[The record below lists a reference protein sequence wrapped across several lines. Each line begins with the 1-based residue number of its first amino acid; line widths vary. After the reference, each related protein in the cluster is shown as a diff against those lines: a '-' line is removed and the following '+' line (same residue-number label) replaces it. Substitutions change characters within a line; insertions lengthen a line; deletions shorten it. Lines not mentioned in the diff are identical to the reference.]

1 MKDELSRRFEGR
13 KAVVSGGADGMGA
26 ATVERL
32 AAEGAEVWAIDVKID
47 MAKALAERLCSEGRK
62 VHAVRADV
70 TNVDELAS
78 AFTAI
83 GDAAGGLDVL
93 VNIAGGSHE
102 GDVSE
107 LGAGDWDRYFALNV
121 RSTALACKHAIPL
134 MKTSGGGAVVNMS
147 SISGLKGD
155 PGWGVYNSMKAA
167 IINLTECLAWE
178 VGRDGIRV
186 NAVCPGPIASE
197 RMINSLDDAA
207 AMTSKYG
214 AACAV
219 GRLGR
224 PEEVAAAI
232 AFLASDE
239 AGFISGVHLVVDGG
253 LTARTGQ
260 PCGFDDRDPLRADA
274 TQTKP

>member
-1 MKDELSRRFEGR
+1 MNGKVSYRFENR

-26 ATVERL
+26 AAVERL
-32 AAEGAEVWAIDVKID
+32 AAEGAEVWVIDIKIDV
-47 MAKALAERLCSEGRK
+47 AEALAERLSGQGCQ
-62 VHAVRADV
+62 VHAVQADV
-70 TNVDELAS
+70 TTPDEIEA
-78 AFTAI
+78 AFIRI
-83 GDAAGGLDVL
+83 GRGTDSLDVL
-93 VNIAGGSHE
+93 INIAGSSHE

-107 LGAGDWDRYFALNV
+107 LGAEDWDRYFALNL
-121 RSTALACKHAIPL
+121 RSTALSCNHAIPL
-134 MKTSGGGAVVNMS
+134 LKAAGGGAIVNMS

-197 RMINSLDDAA
+197 RMIGSLDDTA
-207 AMTSKYG
+207 AMTAKYA

-219 GRLGR
+219 GRLGT
-224 PEEVAAAI
+224 PNEVAAAI
-232 AFLASDE
+232 AFLASGE
-239 AGFISGVHLVVDGG
+239 AGFISGTHLVVDGG

-260 PCGFDDRDPLRADA
+260 PCGFDDRDPLRGGA
-274 TQTKP
+274 TKTKP